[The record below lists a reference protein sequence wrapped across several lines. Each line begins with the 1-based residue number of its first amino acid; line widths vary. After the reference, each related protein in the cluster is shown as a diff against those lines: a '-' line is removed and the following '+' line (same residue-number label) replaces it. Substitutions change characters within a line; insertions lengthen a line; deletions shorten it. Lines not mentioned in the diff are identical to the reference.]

1 MHAKMSDRERR
12 AGDFDSISR
21 DSILGRG
28 EWQPEDLWAREAER
42 EARAILAETE
52 PEGCGSYQRLTWL
65 GDWSADVADAMRA
78 FLDDDTR
85 PFVVEATAPRCMTGR
100 PLRIQRRA

>member
-1 MHAKMSDRERR
+1 MRARMSDRERR

-28 EWQPEDLWAREAER
+28 EWQPEDLWAREAEV

-52 PEGCGSYQRLTWL
+52 TTHPERWTLYDLRGRREGLNSALTSERLAL
-65 GDWSADVADAMRA
+65 AESLRS
-78 FLDDDTR
+78 F
-85 PFVVEATAPRCMTGR
+85 VEA
-100 PLRIQRRA
+100 

>member
-1 MHAKMSDRERR
+1 MHAKISDRERR

-52 PEGCGSYQRLTWL
+52 PRGGCGPFDPASWYEVRLEQS
-65 GDWSADVADAMRA
+65 GAVAGPLCALPALAESLRS
-78 FLDDDTR
+78 F
-85 PFVVEATAPRCMTGR
+85 VEA
-100 PLRIQRRA
+100 